1 MATCPVHAIKLPGC
15 PHPSPADTYR
25 RRLAVAEQ
33 TAPSGSIAP
42 DHLWP
47 CGCLRNDGGAHRGA
61 CPDYRT
67 VNPKSERRY
76 WVPRTDPAKED

>member
-1 MATCPVHAIKLPGC
+1 V
-15 PHPSPADTYR
+15 ADP
-25 RRLAVAEQ
+25 
-33 TAPSGSIAP
+33 TAR

-67 VNPKSERRY
+67 VNPESEHRY
-76 WVPRTDPAKED
+76 WVPRTDLPKED